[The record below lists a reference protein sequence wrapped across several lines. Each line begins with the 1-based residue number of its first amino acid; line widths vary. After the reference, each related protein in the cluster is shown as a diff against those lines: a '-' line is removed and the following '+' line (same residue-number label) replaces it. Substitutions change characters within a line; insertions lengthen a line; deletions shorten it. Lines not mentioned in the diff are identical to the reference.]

1 MMPPLPSLTI
11 AALTTA
17 PVACVAVSGTGF
29 GGSTMMSAGLVG
41 LAALTVFSERWR
53 RRGAL
58 GRADLAVR
66 DVPATPEAGQ
76 TTR

>member
-1 MMPPLPSLTI
+1 MMPPLPSLSI

-29 GGSTMMSAGLVG
+29 GGSTMMSAGLLG
-41 LAALTVFSERWR
+41 LAALTFFSERWR

-58 GRADLAVR
+58 GRADVAVR
-66 DVPATPEAGQ
+66 DVPAKSEAAPP
-76 TTR
+76 TH

>member
-17 PVACVAVSGTGF
+17 PVACVAVSGTCI
-29 GGSTMMSAGLVG
+29 GGSTMLSAGLLG

-53 RRGAL
+53 RHGAP
-58 GRADLAVR
+58 GRADRA
-66 DVPATPEAGQ
+66 VPAAPGTPEAAPS
-76 TTR
+76 TH